1 MKEIKSEKI
10 PTEQLL
16 LTIGQVAEFLQIS
29 PANLTRKRK
38 AWEKSLPPLRLS
50 SNIVRYR
57 RSDVL
62 KFLEQG
68 HVNGNG

>member
-1 MKEIKSEKI
+1 MKEREREKTPSEHS
-10 PTEQLL
+10 L
-16 LTIGQVAEFLQIS
+16 LTIRQVAALLQIS
-29 PANLTRKRK
+29 PATLARKRK

-68 HVNGNG
+68 HGNG

>member
-1 MKEIKSEKI
+1 MTEIESEKI
-10 PTEQLL
+10 LTEHLL
-16 LTIGQVAEFLQIS
+16 LTIRQVAELLQIS
-29 PANLTRKRK
+29 PATLARKRK
-38 AWEKSLPPLRLS
+38 AWEKALPPLRLS

-68 HVNGNG
+68 HGNG

>member
-1 MKEIKSEKI
+1 MSEIKSEKI
-10 PTEQLL
+10 PTEQPLF
-16 LTIGQVAEFLQIS
+16 TIGQIAELLQIS
-29 PANLTRKRK
+29 PATLARKRK
-38 AWEKSLPPLRLS
+38 VWEKSLPPLRLS

-68 HVNGNG
+68 HGNG